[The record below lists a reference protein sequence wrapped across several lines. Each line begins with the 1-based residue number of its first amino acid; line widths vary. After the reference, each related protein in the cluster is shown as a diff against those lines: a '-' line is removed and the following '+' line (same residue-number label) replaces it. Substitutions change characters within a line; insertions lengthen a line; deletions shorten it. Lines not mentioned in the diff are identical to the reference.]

1 MRTAYDPLRHA
12 HVESVQ
18 AGLADHIGRLAWPRE
33 RIENYR
39 DRRLRALLVYAA
51 QRSPF
56 HARRLADLNLS
67 GVSVADLGALPS
79 MTKAQA
85 QENWDSIVTIPG
97 LHRDDVETIL
107 ASQQRYSYSPGGFQV
122 FSSGGSSGVRGVYV
136 GDWQFFISAA
146 CLAWRTQALT
156 ERVAP
161 RGRLGWPYWPQACR
175 RTPARR
181 CSTSRRS
188 RACRPSSSRLA
199 TRSTMCVQQS
209 RPRDPPISSATPRSS
224 VNSPARRWRAP
235 AIFTQFG

>member
-107 ASQQRYSYSPGGFQV
+107 LRSNGIRTLPAAFRCSAQV
-122 FSSGGSSGVRGVYV
+122 DPVE
-136 GDWQFFISAA
+136 SAA
-146 CLAWRTQALT
+146 CTCGT
-156 ERVAP
+156 
-161 RGRLGWPYWPQACR
+161 G
-175 RTPARR
+175 
-181 CSTSRRS
+181 
-188 RACRPSSSRLA
+188 SSSSLLRA
-199 TRSTMCVQQS
+199 W
-209 RPRDPPISSATPRSS
+209 PGG
-224 VNSPARRWRAP
+224 RRR
-235 AIFTQFG
+235 